1 MNVSKLGDTVV
12 DAVADAAGTV
22 ADPRAGLDR
31 LRTNFPSRMLAVLA
45 VGVAI
50 GYLVARSRRHA

>member
-1 MNVSKLGDTVV
+1 MSKLGDTVV
-12 DAVADAAGTV
+12 DAVADAAATV
-22 ADPRAGLDR
+22 VDPRAGLDR
-31 LRTNFPSRMLAVLA
+31 LRSGFPSRTVAVLA